1 MIAILGAM
9 QEEITPML
17 ELVGEY
23 EKIEYASNTFY
34 KAKFHSKDIIIAYSK
49 IGKVNA
55 AITATIM
62 IEKFKADKLLF
73 SGVAGS
79 LNSDLHICDI
89 IYATKV
95 AQHDL
100 DITAFGHPHGYVP
113 GIDVFCNTDGNLNQI
128 AMDVAKEQSINL
140 IGGVV
145 ASGDQFICAQ
155 DKKDWIKA
163 TFGADAVE
171 MEGASV
177 GQVCA
182 QLNVPFF
189 MLRAISDE
197 ASGGAD
203 MDFDEF
209 LDKSAKISAKFV
221 LEMVKK
227 I

>member
-17 ELVGEY
+17 ELIGEY
-23 EKIEYASNTFY
+23 EKIDYASNTFY
-34 KAKFHSKDIIIAYSK
+34 KAKFHGKDIIIAYSK

-55 AITATIM
+55 AITATVM
-62 IEKFKADKLLF
+62 IEKFKAEKLLF

-79 LNSDLHICDI
+79 LNPNLHICDI

-113 GIDVFCNTDGNLNQI
+113 GIEVFCKTDNALNQI
-128 AMDVAKEQSINL
+128 AMSVAKEQSINL

-163 TFGADAVE
+163 TFNADAVE

-197 ASGGAD
+197 ASSGAD

>member
-17 ELVGEY
+17 ELIGEY
-23 EKIEYASNTFY
+23 EKIDYASNTFY
-34 KAKFHSKDIIIAYSK
+34 KAKFHGKDIIIAYSK

-55 AITATIM
+55 AITATVM
-62 IEKFKADKLLF
+62 IEKFKAEKLLF

-79 LNSDLHICDI
+79 LNPNLHICDI

-113 GIDVFCNTDGNLNQI
+113 GIEVFCKTDNALNQI
-128 AMDVAKEQSINL
+128 AMSVAKEQSINL

-163 TFGADAVE
+163 TFNADAVE